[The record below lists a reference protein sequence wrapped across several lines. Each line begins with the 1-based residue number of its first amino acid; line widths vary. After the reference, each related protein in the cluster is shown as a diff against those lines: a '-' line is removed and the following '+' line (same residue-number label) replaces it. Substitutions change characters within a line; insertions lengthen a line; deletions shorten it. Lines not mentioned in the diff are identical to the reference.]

1 MSLFHS
7 NVRLANSVR
16 RIALPLAF
24 LAASAAA
31 QAETFRG
38 IDVQRAGKGP
48 AMIFIPGLNSSS
60 ATFTDTC
67 TQFKA
72 QYTCILLTLPGFAG
86 QPPRKE
92 VDAGFLVPMRDAIL
106 AYIAEQKL
114 EQPVLVGHSLGGA
127 LALMIAEK
135 APAVPKALVIVD
147 SLPFFSAIQ
156 NPQATSASA
165 MPMAE
170 NMKKQMLEQPLEQY
184 RQTAAQ
190 MAVMGM
196 SNQPARH
203 ATLKEWSQKSDR
215 ATTTQAMFELMTTDL
230 RERVGAV
237 KTPTL
242 VLGAWAAY
250 KSFGSSKESTKA
262 IYVGQYQK
270 LKGVKIEMSD
280 SAYHFISW
288 DDPKWLSAQV
298 RSFLKT
304 LPTGPSK

>member
-1 MSLFHS
+1 MFSLLRS
-7 NVRLANSVR
+7 NVRSIMSVR
-16 RIALPLAF
+16 RVSLTLAF
-24 LAASAAA
+24 LVASATG

-38 IDVQRAGKGP
+38 IDVQREGKGP
-48 AMIFIPGLNSSS
+48 AMIFIPGLNSSR
-60 ATFTDTC
+60 ATFADTC
-67 TQFKA
+67 AQFKA

-86 QPPRKE
+86 QPPLKQ

-106 AYIAEQKL
+106 AYIAEQKIK
-114 EQPVLVGHSLGGA
+114 QPVLVGHSLGGA

-135 APAVPKALVIVD
+135 APTVPKALVIVD

-165 MPMAE
+165 TPMAE

-184 RQTAAQ
+184 QKTAAR

-196 SNQPARH
+196 SNQAVRQ
-203 ATLKEWSQKSDR
+203 ATLLEWSQKSDR

-230 RERVGAV
+230 RERVGTI

-250 KSFGSSKESTKA
+250 KSFGSTAESTKA
-262 IYVGQYQK
+262 IYLGQYQK

-288 DDPKWLSAQV
+288 DDPKWLGAQV
-298 RSFLKT
+298 KSFLKT
-304 LPTGPSK
+304 LPKA